1 MRAAYGLNNN
11 LLFISKKFDDP
22 ATCLIFAS
30 EKLIL
35 NFLCKLI
42 GIDKYLW

>member
-1 MRAAYGLNNN
+1 MRAAYGLNSN
-11 LLFISKKFDDP
+11 LLRISKKFDDP
-22 ATCLIFAS
+22 TTYLILAN

-42 GIDKYLW
+42 GIDKYLL